1 MKLKYQLLL
10 LGLLSLIFPITGWYA
25 LKSVDNEFRKGL
37 INATNNNL
45 TSLQA
50 SVSQIVANDESL
62 NLSGLVLAELTE
74 LTLNGYESEWHDIKA
89 YVFSNNRDELSFKIA
104 RYANQ
109 LALLVKSNDR
119 SIKINPTNYD
129 KNDYIL
135 LGIVDESGMH
145 QYKFYR
151 QAEGTITPKNNSQ
164 NSPFITAIWHENSN
178 GYILEL
184 ALKHSNI
191 SHLGI
196 ASINIWTNADG
207 MQKTITGTLE
217 DQNNTSLKLLPI
229 VSHQKKM
236 QLFIDSI
243 TPHNNHFII
252 SDQDKRIIY
261 QKNKLPDSTSAS
273 PRQWLIT
280 PLYSWL
286 FGKKNATNQPWF
298 YRESDGMAG
307 VIATKNLGG
316 ISYQLKSMMPEG
328 QQSMIQTLL
337 KASLAMILVV
347 LLLVLAY
354 LMYSLWLAWRIRRL
368 NNALHKVLDE
378 SGQLTIE
385 MPSSQA
391 QDEIGQ
397 LAQGIESMLSEMQEY
412 TSYLK
417 ELGSRLSHEMKTP
430 LAIVQSSLDNL
441 VLTTSKGEQVF
452 LTRALDGLHRLKFIL
467 TQLSQLG
474 QLKHSL
480 ETTTKQKINLTTL
493 CTELGQAY
501 QSYIP
506 QLKLNTT
513 RDNIFINGSN
523 ELLSQL
529 IDKLIDNAVDFT
541 PPDGDIVLK
550 LQQKENRAY
559 LSVTNTGSQLPKGI
573 NVFASMQSQR
583 KEKTENAI
591 HLGLGLY
598 LAQLIA
604 RFHATEI
611 QARNHISLKTVE
623 FYINFKLI

>member
-50 SVSQIVANDESL
+50 SVSQIVTNDETFK
-62 NLSGLVLAELTE
+62 LSGLVLADLTE
-74 LTLNGYESEWHDIKA
+74 LTLNGYDNEWHDIKP
-89 YVFSNNRDELSFKIA
+89 YVFSNSRDELSFKIA

-119 SIKINPTNYD
+119 SIKINPTNDD

-196 ASINIWTNADG
+196 ASINIWTNTDG
-207 MQKTITGTLE
+207 IQKTITGTLE

-236 QLFIDSI
+236 QLFVDSI

-286 FGKKNATNQPWF
+286 FGRKNATNQQWF

-307 VIATKNLGG
+307 VIATKNLDG

-397 LAQGIESMLSEMQEY
+397 LARGIESMLSEMQEY

-441 VLTTSKGEQVF
+441 VPTTSKEEQVF

-506 QLKLNTT
+506 QLKLDTT
-513 RDNIFINGSN
+513 LDNIFINGSN
-523 ELLSQL
+523 ELISQL

-541 PPDGDIVLK
+541 PPEGDIVLK
-550 LQQKENRAY
+550 LQQYENRAY

-583 KEKTENAI
+583 KEKEKKAI

-604 RFHATEI
+604 RFHGTEI
-611 QARNHISLKTVE
+611 QAKNHIPLKTVE